1 MTSTM
6 LVREE
11 AKEEVVK
18 WVWPRPIA
26 FDEFLDLFGKNDYV
40 ELVNGVA
47 VEKTMVQLDHEKLLS
62 WLLRLLGDYVED
74 RNLGIV
80 LGSRTAVKIGPFNGR
95 LPDLVFVRRERM
107 DIVQQKAIYGA
118 PDLVIEIVSPNDRPS
133 DLIALET
140 DYRSIGV
147 VEILF
152 IDPQKRLV
160 RLLRKQDT
168 DYTREELTAGALAL
182 ETVED
187 LTLDLEWLLTEP
199 RPTVRAVLD
208 RL

>member
-1 MTSTM
+1 M